1 VAGDGGTYPVWVF
14 RDLGAR
20 GSGWTAWQSRDDGS
34 PLLGGERF
42 PTVEEALAWARDR
55 SGQVLVNV
63 DRDRRRPTGWWSAG
77 DEEPQDGET
86 YPPWPPARYRIR
98 LAIEAL
104 PDEVLDGLPEAVD
117 RAAGIGEPE
126 LRLRPSGP
134 GSLQVAFFVEAGE
147 YSDAER
153 LGMEA
158 FFPALDAAWEASG
171 AGDAPLFFSFSVTPL
186 AA

>member
-1 VAGDGGTYPVWVF
+1 MAGDGGTYPVWVF

-42 PTVEEALAWARDR
+42 PTVEEALSWARDR

-77 DEEPQDGET
+77 VDEPQDGET
-86 YPPWPPARYRIR
+86 YPSWPPARYRIR

-104 PDEVLDGLPEAVD
+104 PDAVLDELQAALD
-117 RAAGIGEPE
+117 RSPGIGDPE

-134 GSLQVAFFVEAGE
+134 GSLQVVFHVVAEE
-147 YSDAER
+147 YSEAER

-171 AGDAPLFFSFSVTPL
+171 ADDAPLFFSFSLTPL

>member
-1 VAGDGGTYPVWVF
+1 VWVF

-34 PLLGGERF
+34 PLVGGQRF
-42 PTVEEALAWARDR
+42 PTVEEALSWARDR

-77 DEEPQDGET
+77 AEQPPGDGGP

-104 PDEVLDGLPEAVD
+104 PDEVLDDLPAALG
-117 RAAGIGEPE
+117 RASGMADPDLE
-126 LRLRPSGP
+126 LRPSGP
-134 GSLQVAFFVEAGE
+134 GSLQVAFFVVAEE

-171 AGDAPLFFSFSVTPL
+171 AADAPLFFSFSVTPL